1 MSEYKEIDECVK
13 ELGSCYDNL
22 YKRFCEGKFCTECFL
37 DKPRDTCILLKI
49 TGLIEEIEE
58 KYL

>member
-1 MSEYKEIDECVK
+1 MKYKEIDECVK
-13 ELGSCYDNL
+13 ELNEMYDKL
-22 YKRFCEGKFCTECFL
+22 HKRFCEGTSCTECVL

-58 KYL
+58 

>member
-1 MSEYKEIDECVK
+1 MKYKEIKECVK
-13 ELGSCYDNL
+13 ELGYCDKEL
-22 YKRFCEGKFCTECFL
+22 YKRFCEGKFCTGCVL

-58 KYL
+58 KY